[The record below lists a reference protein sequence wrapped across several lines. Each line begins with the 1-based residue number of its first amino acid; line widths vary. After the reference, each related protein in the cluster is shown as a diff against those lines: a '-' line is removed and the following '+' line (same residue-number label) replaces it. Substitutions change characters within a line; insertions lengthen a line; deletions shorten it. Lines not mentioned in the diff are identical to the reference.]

1 MGLGKKKRYS
11 FLDIIRGIQHA
22 VNAAQDMLQAQQLH
36 SLQKFWDG
44 NSGEPISRTIKI
56 KDSDLCVPLV
66 ALLPH
71 NHLGMDDIEIKFC
84 AKIEDLDNMVAT
96 DAIGNDISAAD
107 LKLALDDI
115 KPGKDD
121 TMQITIRFKAQA
133 PTEGLSRLI
142 DEYNKQ
148 I

>member
-1 MGLGKKKRYS
+1 MGFGKKKRYS
-11 FLDIIRGIQHA
+11 FLDIIRGIQYA
-22 VNAAQDMLQAQQLH
+22 VNAAQDMLQAQQLQ
-36 SLQKFWDG
+36 SLQKFWDEDNG
-44 NSGEPISRTIKI
+44 KPVSKTIKV
-56 KDSDLCVPLV
+56 KDGELSVPLV

-71 NHLGMDDIEIKFC
+71 NHLGMDDVEIKFC
-84 AKIEDLDNMVAT
+84 AKIEDMENTAAV

-121 TMQITIRFKAQA
+121 TMQITIRFKAKDS
-133 PTEGLSRLI
+133 TEGLSRLI

>member
-1 MGLGKKKRYS
+1 MGFGKKKHYS

-22 VNAAQDMLQAQQLH
+22 INASQDMLQAQQLQ
-36 SLQKFWDG
+36 SLQKFWDEDNG
-44 NSGEPISRTIKI
+44 KPVSKTIKV
-56 KDSDLCVPLV
+56 KDGELSVPLV

-71 NHLGMDDIEIKFC
+71 NHLGMDDVEIKFC
-84 AKIEDLDNMVAT
+84 AKIEDIDNMAAA
-96 DAIGNDISAAD
+96 DINGNDINAAD

-133 PTEGLSRLI
+133 PTEGLSRII

>member
-1 MGLGKKKRYS
+1 MGFGKKKRYS

-36 SLQKFWDG
+36 NLQKFWDENDG
-44 NSGEPISRTIKI
+44 KPVSKTIKV
-56 KDSDLCVPLV
+56 KDDELSVPLV

-71 NHLGMDDIEIKFC
+71 NHLEMDDVEIKFC
-84 AKIEDLDNMVAT
+84 AKIEDIDSMVAI
-96 DAIGNDISAAD
+96 DVNSNGIDAAD
-107 LKLALDDI
+107 LQLALDDI

-121 TMQITIRFKAQA
+121 TMQITIRFKAQDS
-133 PTEGLSRLI
+133 TEGMSRLI
-142 DEYNKQ
+142 DEYNKH

>member
-1 MGLGKKKRYS
+1 MGFGKKKRYS

-22 VNAAQDMLQAQQLH
+22 VNAAQDMLQAQQLQ
-36 SLQKFWDG
+36 SLQKFWDENNG
-44 NSGEPISRTIKI
+44 RPISKTITV
-56 KDSDLCVPLV
+56 KDGELSVPLV

-71 NHLGMDDIEIKFC
+71 NHLEMDDVEIKFC